1 MKIAFQGEP
10 GAYSEQA
17 VFEFFKGDV
26 EPMPCVSFEDVFAMV
41 EGEKVDGGMIP
52 IENSLAGS
60 IHQNY
65 DNLLR
70 HRLYINGEYYLRV
83 NHCLIGL
90 PEVGIQEI
98 KFAHSHP
105 QALGQC
111 AGNLRKLGIQSVPEY
126 DTAGSVKIVKEMN
139 DNTHAAIASRRAAQ
153 INGMNVLIDGLED
166 DQQNYT
172 RFLFITPQKIRT
184 EEHAKTTIV
193 FTLNNIP
200 GALFKALSVF
210 ALRDIDLSK
219 IESRPLQGTAWNY
232 LFYIDLIGSTEN
244 LVVRKALGHLE
255 EYAEMLRVFGSYPK
269 AIR

>member
-17 VFEFFKGDV
+17 VMDFFKEDAESIPCATFEEIFKKV
-26 EPMPCVSFEDVFAMV
+26 ENDE
-41 EGEKVDGGMIP
+41 VDGGMIP

-70 HRLYINGEYYLRV
+70 HKLYINGEYYLRV
-83 NHCLIGL
+83 SHCLIGL
-90 PEVGIQEI
+90 PEATFEDI
-98 KFAHSHP
+98 KYAHSHP

-111 AGNLRKLGIQSVPEY
+111 AGNLRKFGIESVPEY
-126 DTAGSVKIVKEMN
+126 DTAGSVKIVTDLGKKE
-139 DNTHAAIASRRAAQ
+139 HAAIASRRAAQ
-153 INGMNVLIDGLED
+153 INDMNVLKDGLED

-172 RFLFITPQKIRT
+172 RFLYITKDKIET
-184 EEHAKTTIV
+184 VDHAKTTIV
-193 FTLNNIP
+193 FTLKNTP

-244 LVVRKALGHLE
+244 TAVRKALSHLE

>member
-1 MKIAFQGEP
+1 MKIAYQGET

-17 VFEFFKGDV
+17 VLEYFKGDV
-26 EPMPCVSFEDVFAMV
+26 QPLACEGFDQVFEFV
-41 EGEKVDGGMIP
+41 ESGKADGGMIP

-70 HRLYINGEYYLRV
+70 YDLYINGEYYLRV
-83 NHCLIGL
+83 SHCL
-90 PEVGIQEI
+90 VGFPGVSIDQV

-111 AGNLRKLGIQSVPEY
+111 SETLRRFSIQPVPEY
-126 DTAGSVKIVKEMN
+126 DTAGSVQIVKYMN
-139 DNTHAAIASRRAAQ
+139 DPSHAAIASKRAAD
-153 INGMNVLIDGLED
+153 ISGMEIIKDGLED
-166 DQQNYT
+166 DQKNYT
-172 RFLFITPQKIRT
+172 RFLFISKQEIRT
-184 EEHAKTTIV
+184 IEHAKTTIV
-193 FTLNNIP
+193 FTLKNEP

-232 LFYIDLIGSTEN
+232 LFYVDLIGS
-244 LVVRKALGHLE
+244 VDDGAVRKAISHLE
-255 EYAEMLRVFGSYPK
+255 EYAETLRIFGSYPK

>member
-1 MKIAFQGEP
+1 MKIAYQGEP

-17 VFEFFKGDV
+17 VIEYFKESV
-26 EPMPCVSFEDVFAMV
+26 EPIACEGFEQVFQMV
-41 EGEKVDGGMIP
+41 ESGETEGGMIP

-70 HRLYINGEYYLRV
+70 HNLFINGEYYMRV
-83 NHCLIGL
+83 SHCLIGFPDVKL
-90 PEVGIQEI
+90 EQV

-111 AGNLRKLGIQSVPEY
+111 AENLRRFGIQPVPEY
-126 DTAGSVKIVKEMN
+126 DTAGSVQIIKYLN
-139 DNTHAAIASRRAAQ
+139 DPSHAAIASKRAAA
-153 INGMNVLIDGLED
+153 ISGMAVIKDGLED

-172 RFLFITPQKIRT
+172 RFLHITTKESKTI
-184 EEHAKTTIV
+184 EHAKTTIV
-193 FTLNNIP
+193 FTLKNEP

-232 LFYIDLIGSTEN
+232 LFYIDLIGSIDESA
-244 LVVRKALGHLE
+244 VRKAISHLK
-255 EYAEMLRVFGSYPK
+255 EYAETLRIFGSYPK

>member
-1 MKIAFQGEP
+1 MKIAYQGEP

-17 VFEFFKGDV
+17 VIEYFKVSV
-26 EPMPCVSFEDVFAMV
+26 EPIPCDNFEQVFQLV
-41 EGEKVDGGMIP
+41 ESGENDGGMIP

-70 HRLYINGEYYLRV
+70 HNLFINGEYYLRV
-83 NHCLIGL
+83 SHCLIGFPDVKL
-90 PEVGIQEI
+90 EQV

-111 AGNLRKLGIQSVPEY
+111 AENLRRFGIQPVPEY
-126 DTAGSVKIVKEMN
+126 DTAGSVQIIKYLN
-139 DNTHAAIASRRAAQ
+139 DPSHAAIASKRAAA
-153 INGMNVLIDGLED
+153 ISGMKVIKDGLED

-172 RFLFITPQKIRT
+172 RFLYITKVETKTI
-184 EEHAKTTIV
+184 EHAKTTIV
-193 FTLNNIP
+193 FTLKNEP

-219 IESRPLQGTAWNY
+219 IESRPLQGTAWDY
-232 LFYIDLIGSTEN
+232 LFYIDLIGS
-244 LVVRKALGHLE
+244 VDDVAVRKAISHLE
-255 EYAEMLRVFGSYPK
+255 EYAETLRIFGSYPK